1 MTVYLLVQDAGD
13 EPEMETFHV
22 GTRHANAHS
31 PACRYRQFQLP
42 FTSLVSKWLAQVAR
56 RCPPDPWFRI
66 RAKQPNRTAKVQARG
81 SQVQD
86 ATCGRALYYCSVALI
101 KAQKCQSGM
110 VA

>member
-13 EPEMETFHV
+13 EPEMETFH
-22 GTRHANAHS
+22 S
-31 PACRYRQFQLP
+31 RYE
-42 FTSLVSKWLAQVAR
+42 THKWLFSCMSIPSITTPAYYSRIQVAR
-56 RCPPDPWFRI
+56 SGCTPVPSTWFRI